1 LFKQTILSYFCDK
14 STHDIKIMKILVL
27 CTGNSCRSQM
37 AEGFL
42 KTFDSSLEVVSAGT
56 EPSGNVHP
64 KAIQVMHEEGIDIS
78 NGYPKNVSEFL
89 DESFDYVITV
99 CGGAKE
105 SCPMFAGEVKHRL
118 HIGFDDPA
126 EATGTENFILS
137 EFRRIRDEIKRD
149 FRKFY
154 KDEIK

>member
-1 LFKQTILSYFCDK
+1 
-14 STHDIKIMKILVL
+14 MKILIL

-42 KTFDSSLEVVSAGT
+42 KSFDDTLEVYSAGT
-56 EPSGNVHP
+56 EPSNEVHQKAIVVMNEIGIDLSTHHP
-64 KAIQVMHEEGIDIS
+64 KKVD
-78 NGYPKNVSEFL
+78 EFL
-89 DESFDYVITV
+89 NETFDYVITV

-105 SCPMFAGEVKHRL
+105 SCPTFSGKVKHHI

-126 EATGTENFILS
+126 YATGTKEKIYS

-149 FRKFY
+149 FFEFY
-154 KDEIK
+154 QKVSK

>member
-1 LFKQTILSYFCDK
+1 
-14 STHDIKIMKILVL
+14 MKILVL

-42 KTFDSSLEVVSAGT
+42 KTFDPALEVVSAGT
-56 EPSGNVHP
+56 EPSEKVHP
-64 KAIQVMHEEGIDIS
+64 KAIEVMQEEGIDIS
-78 NGYPKNVSEFL
+78 NSYPKNVSEFL
-89 DESFDYVITV
+89 DEAFDYVITV

-126 EATGTENFILS
+126 EATGSKTFILS

-149 FRKFY
+149 FNKFFI
-154 KDEIK
+154 KEIKNG

>member
-1 LFKQTILSYFCDK
+1 
-14 STHDIKIMKILVL
+14 MKILVL

-42 KTFDSSLEVVSAGT
+42 KSFNPEMFVVSAGT
-56 EPSGNVHP
+56 EPSSLVHP
-64 KAIQVMHEEGIDIS
+64 KAIEVMKEVGIDIS
-78 NGYPKNVSEFL
+78 KGKPKSVTEFL
-89 DESFDYVITV
+89 NESFDYVITV

-105 SCPMFAGEVKHRL
+105 TCPMFSGEVKHRL

-126 EATGTENFILS
+126 EVKGSDEFIIS

-149 FRKFY
+149 FSKFY
-154 KDEIK
+154 NENIK